1 MRCTMPASTPLWV
14 QLKTSDCAF
23 TSLKSKIISFS
34 KSTNFLCS
42 SHPFC
47 SCFNAAKLSEPSGL
61 LLNSLP
67 YHLFSWASMMDPLKL
82 MFTLIAIVA
91 GVAVSGWQE
100 PVTFSTATAINCGT
114 ASYASKILENHN
126 VHRRNH
132 SAGDLVWD
140 NTLAGY
146 AEILARRCGFQ
157 HDMYVF
163 HTSSH
168 ERKRVNSPN
177 LLKRKNN
184 WRRWVRTEPA
194 LCFSSHSGLSDQ
206 LVVQRRDG

>member
-1 MRCTMPASTPLWV
+1 VRLQA
-14 QLKTSDCAF
+14 LKAGS
-23 TSLKSKIISFS
+23 SFS
-34 KSTNFLCS
+34 GSTIFLCS
-42 SHPFC
+42 SRLFC
-47 SCFNAAKLSEPSGL
+47 RCFNAAKLLEPSVL

-67 YHLFSWASMMDPLKL
+67 YRLFSLSSMMDPLKL

-91 GVAVSGWQE
+91 GVAANGWQE

-132 SAGDLVWD
+132 SAGDLMWD

-146 AEILARRCGFQ
+146 AETLARRCSFQ

-168 ERKRVNSPN
+168 GRKKESTR
-177 LLKRKNN
+177 LTFLKRKNN
-184 WRRWVRTEPA
+184 WRWWLRTEPA

>member
-1 MRCTMPASTPLWV
+1 
-14 QLKTSDCAF
+14 
-23 TSLKSKIISFS
+23 
-34 KSTNFLCS
+34 
-42 SHPFC
+42 
-47 SCFNAAKLSEPSGL
+47 
-61 LLNSLP
+61 
-67 YHLFSWASMMDPLKL
+67 MDPLKL

-91 GVAVSGWQE
+91 GVAASGWQE

-168 ERKRVNSPN
+168 ERKRVDSPN
-177 LLKRKNN
+177 LCETKEQLAAVATDRTCIMLLQPQRAQRPAGGTTTR
-184 WRRWVRTEPA
+184 WLTSMVAMARRARHPVRQVEFRTRTMENGVILRRSCGETPR
-194 LCFSSHSGLSDQ
+194 GLAAS
-206 LVVQRRDG
+206 